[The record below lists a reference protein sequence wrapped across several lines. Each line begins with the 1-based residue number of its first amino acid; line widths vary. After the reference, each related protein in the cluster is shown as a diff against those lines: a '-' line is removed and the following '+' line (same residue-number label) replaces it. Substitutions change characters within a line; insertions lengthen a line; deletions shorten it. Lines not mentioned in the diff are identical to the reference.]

1 MLNATERKRKK
12 DKDKRKENPMRFNN
26 TEVLKVALVFTMEKP
41 EWSCWSE
48 SGR

>member
-1 MLNATERKRKK
+1 MLLRGKGRKTKIRG
-12 DKDKRKENPMRFNN
+12 RNPMRFNN